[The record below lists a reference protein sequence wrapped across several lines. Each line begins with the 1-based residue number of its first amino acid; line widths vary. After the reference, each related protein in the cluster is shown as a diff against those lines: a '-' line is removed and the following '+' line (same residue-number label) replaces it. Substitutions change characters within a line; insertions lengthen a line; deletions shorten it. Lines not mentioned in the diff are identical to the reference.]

1 MLFRIHSEKVNV
13 LFGCGMENTAEEFPV
28 ILEMQIGKKVSN
40 VQIQYRKINDEVI
53 KNGTINEQI

>member
-28 ILEMQIGKKVSN
+28 ILEM
-40 VQIQYRKINDEVI
+40 
-53 KNGTINEQI
+53 